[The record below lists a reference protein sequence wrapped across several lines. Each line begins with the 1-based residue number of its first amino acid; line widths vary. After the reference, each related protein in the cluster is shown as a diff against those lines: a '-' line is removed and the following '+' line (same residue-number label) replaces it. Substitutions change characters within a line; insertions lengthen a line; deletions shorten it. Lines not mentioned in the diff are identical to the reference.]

1 MEWTTTAKE
10 LEEHGFRAGLDR
22 IAKDFKSMYL
32 FLVPVAGGMIY
43 LALYAPRGWRINDF
57 AAIVPLANQI
67 GCHALLPVSCLNTLT
82 NMTDTETLLQFV
94 LGLF

>member
-22 IAKDFKSMYL
+22 IIRDFKGMYL
-32 FLVPVAGGMIY
+32 FVVAATAAMIY
-43 LALYAPRGWRINDF
+43 LALFAPRGWRIDDF
-57 AAIVPLANQI
+57 AAIVPLANQV
-67 GCHALLPVSCLNTLT
+67 GCHALLP
-82 NMTDTETLLQFV
+82 FV